1 VLTDLD
7 LPALRAEIPA
17 LETTRYFNTGGTG
30 PCSRRALDAA
40 LDLERRL
47 QAAGLDAPPGRELLA
62 AVAPRL
68 RAELAAALNVDAAEI
83 ALTRNVAE
91 GINTVA
97 WGMDWQPGDEVLLT
111 DQEHPTGQ
119 MPWINLAERRGIVLR
134 RLALTADVGAL
145 LDRLRAALGPRTRL
159 VAFSHV
165 TCEDGLRLPAA
176 EIVAVAH
183 AAGVPVLFDAA
194 QSLGQFPIDLRA
206 IGCDY
211 YAMTG
216 HKWVCGGHG
225 RGALYVRRDRLDALK
240 PSWTGAAAPAAFDM
254 WTGAYQ
260 LRDDAQRFEF
270 GGRNFQMYASFAEA
284 LAQLREIGLERVEAI
299 VARTAG
305 DLKRRLSAIAGC
317 RVLTPADPT
326 RSAGIVTFELAGRPG
341 TELAPLLWERG
352 RVVCRHAMAGR
363 AIRLSV
369 AYFTSPEEI
378 AAVADLV
385 ADLAPAGAPR

>member
-1 VLTDLD
+1 MLTELD
-7 LPALRAEIPA
+7 LAKLRDGIPA
-17 LETTRYFNTGGTG
+17 LAATRYFNTGGTG

-47 QAAGLDAPPGRELLA
+47 QEVGPDAPPGRELLA
-62 AVAPRL
+62 PVAPRT
-68 RAELAAALNVDAAEI
+68 RAELAATLNVDPAEI

-119 MPWINLAERRGIVLR
+119 MPWINLAERRGIALR
-134 RLALTADVGAL
+134 RLALTADVPAL
-145 LDRLRAALGPRTRL
+145 LEGLRAAIGPRTRL

-165 TCEDGLRLPAA
+165 TCEDGQRLPAR

-183 AAGVPVLFDAA
+183 AAGVPVLFDGA

-225 RGALYVRRDRLDALK
+225 RGALYVRRDRLDGLK
-240 PSWTGAAAPAAFDM
+240 PSWTGASAPASFDM
-254 WTGAYQ
+254 WTGTYT
-260 LRDDAQRFEF
+260 LRGDAQRFEF

-284 LAQLREIGLERVEAI
+284 LAELRELGLERIEAV
-299 VARTAG
+299 VADRAG
-305 DLKRRLSAIAGC
+305 ELKRRLSAIAGC
-317 RVLTPADPT
+317 RVLTPAEPA
-326 RSAGIVTFELAGRPG
+326 RSTGIVTFELARRPG
-341 TELAPLLWERG
+341 TELVPLLWERG

-369 AYFTSPEEI
+369 AYFNSPEEI

-385 ADLAPAGAPR
+385 DELAR

>member
-1 VLTDLD
+1 MLTELD
-7 LPALRAEIPA
+7 LTAIRADIPA
-17 LETTRYFNTGGTG
+17 LASSRYFNTGGTG
-30 PCSRRALDAA
+30 PSSRRALDAA

-47 QAAGLDAPPGRELLA
+47 QEIGLDAPPGRELLS

-68 RAELAAALNVDAAEI
+68 RAELAATLNVAPDEI

-119 MPWINLAERRGIVLR
+119 LPWINLADRRGIALR
-134 RLALTADVGAL
+134 RLALTPDVEAL
-145 LDRLRAALGPRTRL
+145 LGRLRAAIGPRTRL

-165 TCEDGLRLPAA
+165 TCEDGQRLPAR
-176 EIVAVAH
+176 EIVALAH
-183 AAGVPVLFDAA
+183 EAGVPVLFDAA

-216 HKWVCGGHG
+216 HKWVGGGHG
-225 RGALYVRRDRLDALK
+225 RGALYVRRDRIAELK
-240 PSWTGAAAPAAFDM
+240 PSWTGSSAPAAFDM
-254 WTGAYQ
+254 WTGAYR
-260 LRDDAQRFEF
+260 LRDDAGRFEF

-284 LAQLREIGLERVEAI
+284 LAQLREIGLDRVEAV
-299 VARTAG
+299 VAANAG
-305 DLKRRLSAIAGC
+305 DLKRRLGAIDGC
-317 RVLTPADPT
+317 RILTPSDPA

-341 TELAPLLWERG
+341 TELVPLLWERG
-352 RVVCRHAMAGR
+352 RVVCRHALAGR
-363 AIRLSV
+363 AVRLSV

-378 AAVADLV
+378 AAVAELV
-385 ADLAPAGAPR
+385 AELAG